1 MKGEG
6 NQILCVWI
14 EGRDKDDPD
23 YMLYDETTMMLE
35 GTTIRKCSLTSDG
48 SMMIALTD
56 TQSLAVLLV
65 EALVMVNVFVSRG
78 VTQFHLLP
86 QGDNQTDLIC
96 CVCTAGSEQT
106 YQFEILTLPNF
117 SCIYVLPVQ

>member
-1 MKGEG
+1 M
-6 NQILCVWI
+6 
-14 EGRDKDDPD
+14 
-23 YMLYDETTMMLE
+23 
-35 GTTIRKCSLTSDG
+35 
-48 SMMIALTD
+48 
-56 TQSLAVLLV
+56 LLV
-65 EALVMVNVFVSRG
+65 EALVMVNVFVGRG

-117 SCIYVLPVQ
+117 SCIYVLPVQQSFCLSKGWLSEVCTTKKHTLYN